1 MNPNLVDIHTLN
13 KEASKIIFNNNTF
26 FFNST
31 LLIIFIFLIA
41 LTVVFSYNYSKKS
54 GKINTLNKLRYIII
68 LDSYCFKY

>member
-26 FFNST
+26 LFNST

-54 GKINTLNKLRYIII
+54 GKINTLNKLRYIIKKSDSI
-68 LDSYCFKY
+68 LEN